1 MISARR
7 AAWIALLAL
16 CIAHLAITAI
26 EIFHRPIFPWDA
38 WLNWMYRAKAWYLS
52 GAVAAMDPVALWAS
66 GQTPEKTY
74 AVAGHHYPTLLPLI
88 AYGVARVIGSWS
100 ETLVNLPFLLC
111 CVALPG
117 GSYLIAR
124 WHGYSRFVAMVC
136 AYFVFSIPLI
146 GAHLSLAGQADIWMA
161 STTGLGFALLCS
173 GLIHQ
178 RIARTAGGLILIAI
192 GTQFK
197 VEGFVWLLAGIL
209 LTALSLRPRL
219 TLTSI
224 ALLVLVSAILGSVGI
239 DYLNIPLLGTLGVQD
254 GRLYVPLM
262 GSYALQQYELGDDYL
277 DNFLL
282 GGSWNLLWYLV
293 LAAILVSA
301 FRARENRSAR
311 IGLAFFVVAAA
322 AQVMIFF
329 FTEQGAWAEDW
340 TAINRLPLH
349 FVPALVFV
357 SLLML
362 WPAERIADHESMA
375 RVGVA
380 MIAGLVALLV
390 LASSTA
396 TLLSIYANKAAIKRD
411 GAAMR
416 AVIGAGKVVGS
427 TQSIA
432 RFDNNVALLSSG
444 RVAIN
449 AGDASV
455 ARIATSGNNRS
466 ESTIWWRT
474 GGDDS
479 LHSQEFAGTG
489 IFFVDLSES
498 SEWQGQITEF
508 GLVFYDDG
516 GTVALESLALYQ
528 PGPALWLRRIL
539 ADWRWVAPW
548 SQRSVHWLAMG
559 NPDAAMPFSL
569 ALVTVFVLAAGGTA
583 LIFKSGQRLPVVA
596 VVFLVVWVLY
606 DLSWI
611 HQRSVLAGRTIQSY
625 TLANSQALAF
635 GDDQIGRSAV
645 RRALC
650 DLVDNWSQST
660 KRADELPRLLI
671 AGNSDSYLRF
681 QILRAKYH
689 ALPVSAYAHE
699 RSFASL
705 PATLADR
712 VLVLK
717 LRYGQENATLV
728 SSEDAA
734 NLFARARGQKVR
746 LAWEDEHAFLLVT
759 GENVGNAAC
768 WQQST

>member
-52 GAVAAMDPVALWAS
+52 GDVAAMDPVSLWAS

-124 WHGYSRFVAMVC
+124 WHGYSRFVATVC
-136 AYFVFSIPLI
+136 AYFVFSVPLI

-161 STTGLGFALLCS
+161 CTTGLGFALLCS

-224 ALLVLVSAILGSVGI
+224 ALLALVSAILGSAGI

-301 FRARENRSAR
+301 FRAREDRSAR

-349 FVPALVFV
+349 YVPALVFV
-357 SLLML
+357 SLVIL
-362 WPAERIADHESMA
+362 WPPERTGDSVVMA
-375 RVGVA
+375 RVGGA
-380 MIAGLVALLV
+380 MFFGLVTIL
-390 LASSTA
+390 
-396 TLLSIYANKAAIKRD
+396 LLSGGIAAFLDSDTDDAAVKRQ
-411 GAAMR
+411 GATMR
-416 AVIGAGKVVGS
+416 AVMGAGRAEGS
-427 TQSIA
+427 AQSIT
-432 RFDNNVALLSSG
+432 RFDNNVALLSTGPISF
-444 RVAIN
+444 
-449 AGDASV
+449 DADDATI
-455 ARIATSGNNRS
+455 ARIVSRGSNRR
-466 ESTIWWRT
+466 EPTIWWRT
-474 GGDDS
+474 ARDGS
-479 LHSQEFAGTG
+479 LYSEEIAGNGT
-489 IFFVDLSES
+489 FYVDLSS
-498 SEWQGQITEF
+498 SEAWQGRITEL

-516 GTVALESLALYQ
+516 GTVTLESISLH
-528 PGPALWLRRIL
+528 PRSPSMWLRKVL

-559 NPDAAMPFSL
+559 NPDGFMPFAL
-569 ALVTVFVLAAGGTA
+569 ALVIVFALVSGAIAILLPSEQRVSAIAAAT
-583 LIFKSGQRLPVVA
+583 
-596 VVFLVVWVLY
+596 LVVWVLY
-606 DLSWI
+606 DLGWL
-611 HQRSVLAGRTIQSY
+611 HQQSVVAGRTVQSY
-625 TLANSQALAF
+625 RLANSQALAF
-635 GDDQIGRSAV
+635 GDDEIGRSAV

-650 DLVDNWSQST
+650 DVVDDWSRPVDRSE
-660 KRADELPRLLI
+660 ALPRLLI
-671 AGNSDSYLRF
+671 AGNADRYMRF
-681 QILRAKYH
+681 QLLRAKYH
-689 ALPVSAYAHE
+689 ALPVPAHAHE
-699 RSFASL
+699 SAFASV
-705 PATLADR
+705 PANLADR

-717 LRYGQENATLV
+717 LRYGRADTTFVSASNAVKLL
-728 SSEDAA
+728 SK
-734 NLFARARGQKVR
+734 ARGQAVR
-746 LAWEDEHAFLLVT
+746 LAWESKHAFLLVV
-759 GENVGNAAC
+759 GERAPNAAC
-768 WQQST
+768 WRQST